1 MSVHVTPLQGRREEG
16 TSVVL
21 RAPSAI
27 GRAELLGPAVL
38 LRTSTTSRTDASRSV
53 RNPTTLCVFWPP
65 MVLGWLCVV
74 ALLYFYPSQ

>member
-1 MSVHVTPLQGRREEG
+1 M
-16 TSVVL
+16 VL